1 MQRIVLIAVLAI
13 AAYLVVVA
21 IMPAE
26 EDGSA
31 ENPLARPAASE
42 KPMKDM
48 DTMADKMSDKMNAP
62 NMSKDAETRKLLA
75 ELRTIPVAE
84 YAVNLEKYQ
93 RLLELHPGDET
104 FLRKVA
110 FYSQRLNQQRNA
122 VGY

>member
-1 MQRIVLIAVLAI
+1 MQRIGLIAVLAI
-13 AAYLVVVA
+13 AAYLLVMV
-21 IMPAE
+21 IMPPE

-31 ENPLARPAASE
+31 ENPLARPAASD

-48 DTMADKMSDKMNAP
+48 DSMTDKMSDKMNAP

-75 ELRTIPVAE
+75 ELRTIPVSE
-84 YAVNLEKYQ
+84 YAVNLEKYE

-110 FYSQRLNQQRNA
+110 FYSQRLNQQRSA
-122 VGY
+122 IGY